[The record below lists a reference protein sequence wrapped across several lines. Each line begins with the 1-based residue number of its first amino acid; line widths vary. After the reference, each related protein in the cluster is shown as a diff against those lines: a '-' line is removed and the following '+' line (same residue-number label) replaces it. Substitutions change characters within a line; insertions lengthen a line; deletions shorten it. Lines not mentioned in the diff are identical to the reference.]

1 MVSWSRHQISHG
13 TWDTRDL
20 NKIFYEFAGP
30 DGQYIGLGDDNGVCS
45 DDSPTEFK
53 FEFCGLSVMIIRA
66 PNGCYLKGGQ
76 NGLLRAVAEDRASA
90 TLWEY

>member
-1 MVSWSRHQISHG
+1 MVTAPFRSIC
-13 TWDTRDL
+13 TITTFCL
-20 NKIFYEFAGP
+20 YVLFFAGP
-30 DGQYIGLGDDNGVCS
+30 DGQFIGLGDDNGVIS

-53 FEFCGLSVMIIRA
+53 FEFCGQSVMVIRA

-76 NGLLRAVAEDRASA
+76 NGLMRAVAEDRASA